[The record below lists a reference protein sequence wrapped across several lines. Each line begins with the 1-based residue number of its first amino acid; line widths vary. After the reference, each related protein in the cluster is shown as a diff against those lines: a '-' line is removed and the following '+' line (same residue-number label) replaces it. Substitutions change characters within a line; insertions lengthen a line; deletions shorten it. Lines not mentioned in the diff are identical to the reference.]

1 LFLVRFISA
10 VLLSGSWSWKPD
22 FLGFLGNRRLQP
34 STTPGTLPGEK
45 VNWLQGIPI
54 SDAELEILRTRGDS
68 EFEDLLEQA
77 DVDVFDLYRSSLK

>member
-34 STTPGTLPGEK
+34 STTPGTLPVER
-45 VNWLQGIPI
+45 QQQAA
-54 SDAELEILRTRGDS
+54 DAPCKRGASWRD
-68 EFEDLLEQA
+68 
-77 DVDVFDLYRSSLK
+77 

>member
-1 LFLVRFISA
+1 MTGHFKQLDLES
-10 VLLSGSWSWKPD
+10 
-22 FLGFLGNRRLQP
+22 
-34 STTPGTLPGEK
+34 GEK
-45 VNWLQGIPI
+45 VNGLQGIPI

>member
-34 STTPGTLPGEK
+34 STTPGTLPASALLGH
-45 VNWLQGIPI
+45 NDAYHAGPTLQ
-54 SDAELEILRTRGDS
+54 
-68 EFEDLLEQA
+68 
-77 DVDVFDLYRSSLK
+77 

>member
-34 STTPGTLPGEK
+34 STTPGTLPGNPENR
-45 VNWLQGIPI
+45 VNRDPDYAAARRVPI
-54 SDAELEILRTRGDS
+54 VRNCGLFRRAARVAARPLILGAS
-68 EFEDLLEQA
+68 
-77 DVDVFDLYRSSLK
+77 

>member
-34 STTPGTLPGEK
+34 STTPGTLPTPTLVARKGK
-45 VNWLQGIPI
+45 KSAQ
-54 SDAELEILRTRGDS
+54 
-68 EFEDLLEQA
+68 F
-77 DVDVFDLYRSSLK
+77 SSMKGVSVKK

>member
-34 STTPGTLPGEK
+34 STTPGTLPGADESATHAGSFMREASRVSRK
-45 VNWLQGIPI
+45 SAFATAPI
-54 SDAELEILRTRGDS
+54 GERGKKKAP
-68 EFEDLLEQA
+68 Q
-77 DVDVFDLYRSSLK
+77 